1 MPQGKGTYGSQVG
14 RPSKKRTSYVNDNKW
29 YDTVSSA
36 SNRYSDLSEGQG
48 GEESDT
54 KRGRVIVESSFTGSE
69 YRKHLDS
76 RKDRG
81 SPSWEKESAS
91 LNKAMDYGR
100 ANAPSSNTPPR
111 NPGYLWEKA
120 RKSSKPSSFETPYF
134 QNPSNRQKGN
144 MATKRRR
151 PSEEEDDLTKEK
163 VMQSEPSGLGK
174 TLLTSKPT
182 EEDTSDEKQRKSSF
196 YKPVY

>member
-29 YDTVSSA
+29 YDTVSQA
-36 SNRYSDLSEGQG
+36 SSRYNELSEGQG

-54 KRGRVIVESSFTGSE
+54 RRGRVIIESSYTGSE

-91 LNKAMDYGR
+91 LNAYTRLNKMMQNR
-100 ANAPSSNTPPR
+100 ATGASPSAPP
-111 NPGYLWEKA
+111 NPGDLWEKA

-134 QNPSNRQKGN
+134 QNPSNR
-144 MATKRRR
+144 
-151 PSEEEDDLTKEK
+151 
-163 VMQSEPSGLGK
+163 
-174 TLLTSKPT
+174 
-182 EEDTSDEKQRKSSF
+182 
-196 YKPVY
+196 

>member
-14 RPSKKRTSYVNDNKW
+14 RPKKKRTSYVNDNKW

-91 LNKAMDYGR
+91 LNKSRSIARMINDENKAFAERVKRKEANNAMR
-100 ANAPSSNTPPR
+100 IISAPP
-111 NPGYLWEKA
+111 E
-120 RKSSKPSSFETPYF
+120 
-134 QNPSNRQKGN
+134 Q
-144 MATKRRR
+144 
-151 PSEEEDDLTKEK
+151 
-163 VMQSEPSGLGK
+163 
-174 TLLTSKPT
+174 
-182 EEDTSDEKQRKSSF
+182 
-196 YKPVY
+196 

>member
-29 YDTVSSA
+29 YDTVSDA
-36 SNRYSDLSEGQG
+36 SRRYNDLSEGQG

-76 RKDRG
+76 QKERG

-91 LNKAMDYGR
+91 LNKAMDYGK
-100 ANAPSSNTPPR
+100 T
-111 NPGYLWEKA
+111 WEKA
-120 RKSSKPSSFETPYF
+120 RKSSNPSSFETPYF
-134 QNPSNRQKGN
+134 QNPSNR
-144 MATKRRR
+144 
-151 PSEEEDDLTKEK
+151 
-163 VMQSEPSGLGK
+163 
-174 TLLTSKPT
+174 
-182 EEDTSDEKQRKSSF
+182 
-196 YKPVY
+196 